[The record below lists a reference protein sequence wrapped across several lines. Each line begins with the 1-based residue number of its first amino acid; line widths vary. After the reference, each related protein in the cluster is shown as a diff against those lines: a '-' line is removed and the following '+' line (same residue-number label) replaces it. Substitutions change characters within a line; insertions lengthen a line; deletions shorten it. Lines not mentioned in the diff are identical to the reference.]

1 MMLLSK
7 ANALRLAE
15 MAARE
20 AASAIGAAVQ
30 AHNDWT
36 RADPYV
42 AYVFHD
48 TMAKTLPRI
57 RWMARLHHRR
67 WAKRCW
73 ALMVADKR
81 ADELRRC
88 MAHENTRCARG

>member
-1 MMLLSK
+1 MFGK
-7 ANALRLAE
+7 ATALKLAE
-15 MAARE
+15 TAARE
-20 AASAIGAAVQ
+20 AANAIGAAVQ

-48 TMAKTLPRI
+48 TMRKTLPRI
-57 RWMARLHHRR
+57 RWAARLHHRR
-67 WAKRCW
+67 WATRCW

-88 MAHENTRCARG
+88 MAHEDSRCRRG